1 MNIFSFG
8 VLLVEMCK
16 ARFLEVADR
25 EHLIQSI
32 QQPNMVVFIQWCLA
46 DDRNARP
53 SASDI
58 ITELSTPHSM

>member
-8 VLLVEMCK
+8 VLLVEMCT

-32 QQPNMVVFIQWCLA
+32 QQPNMVVFIRWCLA
-46 DDRNARP
+46 DDRNARL

-58 ITELSTPHSM
+58 ITELSTPHNM